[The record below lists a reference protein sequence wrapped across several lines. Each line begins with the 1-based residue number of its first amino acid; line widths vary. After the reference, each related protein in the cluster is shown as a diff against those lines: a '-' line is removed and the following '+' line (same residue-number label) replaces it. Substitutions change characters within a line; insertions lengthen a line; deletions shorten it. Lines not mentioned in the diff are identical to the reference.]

1 MTTTVQKQVLINAR
15 ALIADPAHW
24 TSGVL
29 ACTATGDHV
38 DWHDRSASKWCAM
51 GALYRAANDLVG
63 NQKEAM
69 RIGDELAI
77 NMCSRRWLRGG
88 LPTINDGRGGHTA
101 VLAVFDKALA
111 AA

>member
-15 ALIADPAHW
+15 ALIANPQHW
-24 TSGVL
+24 TTRTL
-29 ACTATGDHV
+29 ACGADGRHV
-38 DWHDRSASKWCAM
+38 EWHDRSASKWCAV
-51 GALYRAANDLVG
+51 GAIYRAAYDLVG

-69 RIGDELAI
+69 RIGDKVANSI
-77 NMCSRRWLRGG
+77 CRRRWFGTA
-88 LPTINDGRGGHTA
+88 LPTVNDAQGHAA